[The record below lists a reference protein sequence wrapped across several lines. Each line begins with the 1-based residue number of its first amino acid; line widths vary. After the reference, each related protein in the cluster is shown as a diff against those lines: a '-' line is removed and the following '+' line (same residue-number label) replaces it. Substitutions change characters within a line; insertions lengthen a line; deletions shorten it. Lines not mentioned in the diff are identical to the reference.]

1 MRENRPEIDN
11 NFSATRNPTVFE
23 GTKIN
28 GETVES
34 IHKILSAL
42 ILFDGKVIGVMQ
54 VPRKDETSASV
65 GIEMN

>member
-1 MRENRPEIDN
+1 VRENRPEIDN

-23 GTKIN
+23 GIKIN

-34 IHKILSAL
+34 IHKILSAP
-42 ILFDGKVIGVMQ
+42 ILFDGKVIGVIH
-54 VPRKDETSASV
+54 VSRKDETSASA